1 MIYAISSF
9 SIKQTIVSDCS
20 FLASLAISAA
30 YERNFKKTLITS
42 IIYPQ
47 NRGGKP
53 VINPSGKYM
62 IKLRINGVSRK
73 VIIDD
78 TLPVGR
84 DGELLC
90 SYSNNRNEMWVSLIE
105 KAYLKVMGG
114 YDFPGSNSSID
125 LHALTGWI
133 PERMSIKR
141 NNPTFN
147 ESMHFDRLLNGVR
160 RGDCLVT
167 VATGPMSESEADR
180 AGLVPTHAYALLD
193 IRKIMGHR
201 LLQLKNPWSHLRWKG
216 KFSEMDSTG
225 WTPELQRA
233 LNYDRKSAVQID
245 N

>member
-1 MIYAISSF
+1 
-9 SIKQTIVSDCS
+9 TIVSDCS

-30 YERNFKKTLITS
+30 YERNFKQSLITS

-47 NRGGKP
+47 NRAGKP

-62 IKLRINGVSRK
+62 IKLRVNGVSRK

-114 YDFPGSNSSID
+114 YDFPSID

-133 PERMSIKR
+133 PERTSIKR
-141 NNPTFN
+141 NSPAFN

-160 RGDCLVT
+160 KGDCLIT
-167 VATGPMSESEADR
+167 VATGPMSESDADR

-193 IRKIMGHR
+193 IRKVLVCLCGI
-201 LLQLKNPWSHLRWKG
+201 
-216 KFSEMDSTG
+216 
-225 WTPELQRA
+225 
-233 LNYDRKSAVQID
+233 V
-245 N
+245 